1 MGVGHS
7 VPRDIR
13 AQLCPYGSCPTVCW
27 DTALLP
33 AHRVED
39 RRVQDQVAQCQQTPQ
54 ITIITIRIFNKNSMQ
69 SSKLC
74 PDLHGVGRPLFST
87 ALLLENKRCKV
98 QWCMKEKQNPAPAAT
113 PPPPPADRWQQLSPH
128 TSCSLLPISP
138 FIPQQ
143 VINESIGAQ
152 QPLSWRSWNGDR
164 DRNRDGDKDGDG
176 MV

>member
-1 MGVGHS
+1 MGSGDAPIPGPARHCVPTAAVPRCALGMGVGHS

-74 PDLHGVGRPLFST
+74 PDLHSVGRLHSPSLG
-87 ALLLENKRCKV
+87 KQKV
-98 QWCMKEKQNPAPAAT
+98 QSSVVHERETKPGPSRNPPT
-113 PPPPPADRWQQLSPH
+113 PPSRQMAAVVPAHQLLTVANKPLYPPTGH
-128 TSCSLLPISP
+128 
-138 FIPQQ
+138 
-143 VINESIGAQ
+143 
-152 QPLSWRSWNGDR
+152 
-164 DRNRDGDKDGDG
+164 K
-176 MV
+176 